1 MKHIAR
7 YLKGTKDKGLT
18 MSPKRGQLGL
28 NLFSDTYFVGPYNVE
43 AKDDP
48 MSVKNWSGILIIFGG
63 VPILW
68 IQSEIDILT
77 LESSQ
82 EMRDL
87 I

>member
-7 YLKGTKDKGLT
+7 YLKGTKDKGFT
-18 MSPKRGQLGL
+18 ISPKRGQLGL
-28 NLFSDTYFVGPYNVE
+28 DLFSDTDFLGPYNVE

-48 MSVKNWSGILIIFGG
+48 MSVKSWSGILITFWG

-68 IQSEIDILT
+68 IQSEIDLLT
-77 LESSQ
+77 LDSSQ

>member
-1 MKHIAR
+1 
-7 YLKGTKDKGLT
+7 
-18 MSPKRGQLGL
+18 MSPKRGQLAL
-28 NLFSDTYFVGPYNVE
+28 DLFSDTDFVGTYNVE

-68 IQSEIDILT
+68 IQSEIDLLT

-82 EMRDL
+82 EMRYL